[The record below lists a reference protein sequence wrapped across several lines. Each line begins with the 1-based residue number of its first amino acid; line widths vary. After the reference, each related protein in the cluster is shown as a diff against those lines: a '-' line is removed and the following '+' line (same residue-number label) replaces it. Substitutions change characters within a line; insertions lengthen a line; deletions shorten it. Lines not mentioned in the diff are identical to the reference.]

1 MNQKIYILYTS
12 YKSILYVL
20 FFSMYS
26 RNVQIEKRNTD
37 IESNAIISV
46 QFNDSSRTVF
56 VFRVQK
62 RENILSLRAMAAARV
77 AQCFQKNAYEIMY
90 EQVTYLLQKIED
102 IEKIETLEIPKDL
115 VPDVQAA
122 FLEELKLSTYSR
134 YLYKNTC
141 CLCCSALHIANHW

>member
-1 MNQKIYILYTS
+1 MS
-12 YKSILYVL
+12 YFS
-20 FFSMYS
+20 SMYS
-26 RNVQIEKRNTD
+26 RNFQIEKRNSD
-37 IESNAIISV
+37 NESNAIISV
-46 QFNDSSRTVF
+46 QFNDNSRTVF

-62 RENILSLRAMAAARV
+62 RKNILSLRALAAARV
-77 AQCFQKNAYEIMY
+77 AQCFQKNAYDIMY

-122 FLEELKLSTYSR
+122 FLEELKLTTYSR

>member
-1 MNQKIYILYTS
+1 
-12 YKSILYVL
+12 
-20 FFSMYS
+20 MYS
-26 RNVQIEKRNTD
+26 RNFQIEKRNTD

-46 QFNDSSRTVF
+46 QFNDNSRTVF

-62 RENILSLRAMAAARV
+62 RKNILSLRAMAAARV

-102 IEKIETLEIPKDL
+102 IEKIEKLEIPKEL

>member
-1 MNQKIYILYTS
+1 
-12 YKSILYVL
+12 
-20 FFSMYS
+20 MYS
-26 RNVQIEKRNTD
+26 RNFQIEKRNTD

-46 QFNDSSRTVF
+46 QFNDNSRTVF

-62 RENILSLRAMAAARV
+62 RKNILSLRALAAARV
-77 AQCFQKNAYEIMY
+77 AQCFQKNAYDIMY

>member
-1 MNQKIYILYTS
+1 MAYFS
-12 YKSILYVL
+12 
-20 FFSMYS
+20 SMYS
-26 RNVQIEKRNTD
+26 RNFQIEKTNTD

-46 QFNDSSRTVF
+46 QFNDNSRTVF

-62 RENILSLRAMAAARV
+62 RKNILSLRALAAARV
-77 AQCFQKNAYEIMY
+77 AQCFQKNAYDIMY

-122 FLEELKLSTYSR
+122 FLEELKLTTYSR

>member
-1 MNQKIYILYTS
+1 
-12 YKSILYVL
+12 
-20 FFSMYS
+20 MYS
-26 RNVQIEKRNTD
+26 RNFQIEKTNTD

-46 QFNDSSRTVF
+46 QFNDNSRTVF

-62 RENILSLRAMAAARV
+62 RKNILSLRALAAARV
-77 AQCFQKNAYEIMY
+77 AQCFQKNAYDIMY

-122 FLEELKLSTYSR
+122 FLEELKLTTYSR